1 MRNLSLMPW
10 VAGGATG
17 IGVAYG
23 RGFHLWAG
31 NLEHK
36 HWVSSLLLWHCLP
49 SRVQNWLVA
58 GDHCPLEW
66 VTELQVKV
74 PEGEP
79 VGGLSNICSSPT
91 ECFPL
96 QSLKVL
102 HYSRDTGTLERGL
115 LGDVCQLPHFLMC
128 CSNYL
133 VAVIKWIPHTEGFM
147 LSRISSASYE
157 THHVGTNIYFFFLK
171 PQAVFFFSRRQ
182 ADEGWAVTAIECG
195 FCSLPPCM
203 LRMLLWSVG
212 VFQCRVQVLLSP
224 WGFPVS
230 TARCLPVFA
239 WEFSISPKSLP
250 SCKELW
256 VLIKLII
263 E

>member
-79 VGGLSNICSSPT
+79 VGGSSNICSSPT

-102 HYSRDTGTLERGL
+102 HYSRGTGTLERRL

-128 CSNYL
+128 CCNYL

-171 PQAVFFFSRRQ
+171 PQAVCFLTETSWWGVSSDSNWMWLLFS
-182 ADEGWAVTAIECG
+182 ASLYAEDAALKCG
-195 FCSLPPCM
+195 SFPVQGAGPSESL
-203 LRMLLWSVG
+203 G
-212 VFQCRVQVLLSP
+212 NFQCPQHDAFQSLHGSSLSP
-224 WGFPVS
+224 Q
-230 TARCLPVFA
+230 
-239 WEFSISPKSLP
+239 SPYHLAKSFGYWL
-250 SCKELW
+250 SW
-256 VLIKLII
+256 
-263 E
+263 

>member
-171 PQAVFFFSRRQ
+171 PQAVFFSHGDKLMRGEQ
-182 ADEGWAVTAIECG
+182 WQQLNVASVLCLLVCWGC
-195 FCSLPPCM
+195 CSE
-203 LRMLLWSVG
+203 V
-212 VFQCRVQVLLSP
+212 
-224 WGFPVS
+224 
-230 TARCLPVFA
+230 
-239 WEFSISPKSLP
+239 WEFSSAGCRSFWVPGDFQCPQHDAFQSLHGSSLSPQSPYHLAKSFGYWL
-250 SCKELW
+250 SW
-256 VLIKLII
+256 
-263 E
+263 